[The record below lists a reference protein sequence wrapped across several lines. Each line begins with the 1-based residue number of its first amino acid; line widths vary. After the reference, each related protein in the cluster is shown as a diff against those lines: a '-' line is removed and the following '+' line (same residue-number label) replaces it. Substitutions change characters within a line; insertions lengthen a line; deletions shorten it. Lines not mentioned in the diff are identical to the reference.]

1 MSAPVR
7 DRVFVDGL
15 FFVGEAENTLTRT
28 QTLPRTDAFGNPTLV
43 NLPGRTQLISQE
55 QLAQLGLGVVATPD
69 GCWWKMVPSL
79 RVAYAGVRQG
89 KARESGAGS
98 LGVETD
104 SKTHGTVLTRT
115 GIDMSAEGRLG
126 RLPIRVTSSTA
137 WVHDFATN
145 PRRLEVRWQGD
156 DSVPWRLSGA
166 RQSGDLL
173 RVGLA
178 LECGLGDRRSLRL
191 YAEQEF
197 LDKRRILR
205 GGATFTVN
213 F

>member
-1 MSAPVR
+1 
-7 DRVFVDGL
+7 
-15 FFVGEAENTLTRT
+15 
-28 QTLPRTDAFGNPTLV
+28 
-43 NLPGRTQLISQE
+43 
-55 QLAQLGLGVVATPD
+55 
-69 GCWWKMVPSL
+69 
-79 RVAYAGVRQG
+79 
-89 KARESGAGS
+89 
-98 LGVETD
+98 VETD